1 MLSFAL
7 IKKRIVFIS
16 QNLGILLKAGLK
28 GFSCRK
34 SLFLQKEALLAETAS
49 FGSFG
54 ISAEINFFEE
64 PSFGFRQNDKNSL
77 SVDH

>member
-16 QNLGILLKAGLK
+16 QNLEIIKQEWKDFPAE
-28 GFSCRK
+28 